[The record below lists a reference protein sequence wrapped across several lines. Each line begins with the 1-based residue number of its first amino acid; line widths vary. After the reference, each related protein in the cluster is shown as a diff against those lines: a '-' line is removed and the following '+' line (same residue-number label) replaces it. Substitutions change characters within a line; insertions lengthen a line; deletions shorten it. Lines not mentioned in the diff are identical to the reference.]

1 MHMNTAAADE
11 AARDDSPAVPLITVL
26 VMATLEQ
33 RASAPHAEA
42 TVNARSYPESPGIP
56 RIRPPVMAAH
66 ARFRGEHTGHRT
78 GNRDP
83 SGCRG
88 STR

>member
-1 MHMNTAAADE
+1 MHVNTAAADE
-11 AARDDSPAVPLITVL
+11 AVRDDSPAVPLVTVL

-33 RASAPHAEA
+33 RAAAPHAEA
-42 TVNARSYPESPGIP
+42 TVNAHRNPKPPGIP

-66 ARFRGEHTGHRT
+66 TRFRGEHTGHRT

-83 SGCRG
+83 SGFRG